1 MKKVSNYIRDKGI
14 ERILEECNSNL
25 RMVKAHLIRECELP
39 DEYDLWPT
47 MNLFKKHIKEN
58 KTSVK
63 NHLLEEISEKMK
75 GNFYDTE
82 KHKEELCQIQ
92 TCSRKLGG

>member
-14 ERILEECNSNL
+14 ESILNECNCNL

-39 DEYDLWPT
+39 DNYDLWPT

-58 KTSVK
+58 KIPVK
-63 NHLLEEISEKMK
+63 VHLLEEIREKMK
-75 GNFYDTE
+75 GEIYD
-82 KHKEELCQIQ
+82 KNRFI
-92 TCSRKLGG
+92 

>member
-14 ERILEECNSNL
+14 ESILNECNCNL

-39 DEYDLWPT
+39 DNYDLWPT

-58 KTSVK
+58 KIPVK
-63 NHLLEEISEKMK
+63 VHLLEEIKLKMK
-75 GNFYDTE
+75 GEIYD
-82 KHKEELCQIQ
+82 KNRFI
-92 TCSRKLGG
+92 